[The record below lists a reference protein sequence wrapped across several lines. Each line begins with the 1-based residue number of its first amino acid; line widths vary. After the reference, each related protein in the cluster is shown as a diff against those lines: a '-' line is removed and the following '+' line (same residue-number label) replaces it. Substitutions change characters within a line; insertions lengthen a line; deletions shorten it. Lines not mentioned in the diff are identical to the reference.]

1 MSVDALPCLASRR
14 KKKIIVYF
22 ILNYCY
28 GELSRVEWDLS
39 LLNIA
44 ISKGGRVVKKD
55 VMKKTKKNTD
65 SKKDYLTAFSRIKNT
80 DLVKSKQLLIAKKAA
95 KLFIK
100 KGYGNT
106 TIREIAK
113 ATGMA
118 MGNLYDYIKKKEDIL
133 CLVFDVFH
141 QVVEESSYGPEIAAM
156 EDPEEQMRTSI
167 RNAQKNI
174 LEFSDE
180 VKLMY
185 RESYLL
191 PPKYLE
197 RAKQQELRQ
206 IKNMEGYIRNGIEKG
221 VFKVKDP
228 FFAASMTFC
237 LQASL
242 AIRGW
247 TFEGKYSRKKVGK
260 LVEEYIMNNLMAE
273 SSGRF

>member
-1 MSVDALPCLASRR
+1 
-14 KKKIIVYF
+14 
-22 ILNYCY
+22 
-28 GELSRVEWDLS
+28 
-39 LLNIA
+39 
-44 ISKGGRVVKKD
+44 
-55 VMKKTKKNTD
+55 MKKTKKNRE
-65 SKKDYLTAFSRIKNT
+65 SKKNSLMTFSRIKNT

-106 TIREIAK
+106 TIREISK
-113 ATGMA
+113 ATGLA

-141 QVVEESSYGPEIAAM
+141 QIVEESSYGPEIDAI
-156 EDPEEQMRTSI
+156 ENPEEKMRTSI

-174 LEFSDE
+174 HEFSDE

-185 RESYLL
+185 RESHLL

-197 RAKQQELRQ
+197 RAKQQEIRQ
-206 IKNMEGYIRNGIEKG
+206 IKQMAGYIQTGIKKG
-221 VFKVKDP
+221 VFKINDP

-242 AIRGW
+242 ALRGW
-247 TFEGKYSRKKVGK
+247 TFEGKYSRKKADK
-260 LVEEYIMNNLMAE
+260 LVENYIIKSLMTE
-273 SSGRF
+273 DSELCS